1 MEKLGVEVPPSDTKV
16 SEDLRTKVKCSR
28 CGRPLEA
35 EVNVPKC
42 PSCGTLPAES
52 GE

>member
-16 SEDLRTKVKCSR
+16 SEDLKVRSKCSR
-28 CGRPLEA
+28 CGLPLETD
-35 EVNVPKC
+35 VNVPKC
-42 PSCGTLPAES
+42 PSCGTEPAEK